1 MKKIIITLALA
12 IICIQTKAQS
22 TYPNTIAYV
31 SPKKDTL
38 MLPNDDFGK
47 LVAST
52 WIDTPIKSRPVILL
66 VTEDTIKQKNEELY
80 LKRKKKPLIKK

>member
-1 MKKIIITLALA
+1 MKKIIITLSLA
-12 IICIQTKAQS
+12 IITIQMNAQS

-52 WIDTPIKSRPVILL
+52 WIDTPIKSRPIILL
-66 VTEDTIKQKNEELY
+66 VTEDTIKRKNEELY
-80 LKRKKKPLIKK
+80 LKREKKPSTKK

>member
-1 MKKIIITLALA
+1 MKKTITLFALA
-12 IICIQTKAQS
+12 IICIQMNAQS
-22 TYPNTIAYV
+22 TYPNSIAYV

-38 MLPNDDFGK
+38 MLPNDEVGK

-66 VTEDTIKQKNEELY
+66 VTEDTIKRKNEELY
-80 LKRKKKPLIKK
+80 LKRKKKPSIKK

>member
-1 MKKIIITLALA
+1 MKKIIITLSLA
-12 IICIQTKAQS
+12 ILCIQMNAQS

-66 VTEDTIKQKNEELY
+66 VTEDTIKRKNEELY
-80 LKRKKKPLIKK
+80 LKKEKKPSIKK